1 MPPVGSQ
8 LPARARAATRISN
21 WPSEPRTISW
31 LVKP

>member
-8 LPARARAATRISN
+8 LPAREREAMRISKV
-21 WPSEPRTISW
+21 PSEPRMISW